1 MELMASQQILR
12 VGKLR
17 APYIT
22 LRTNSGEASAPD
34 WDWSAITLSPLTEKS
49 MSFPMTVGLQEMSRF
64 PILLNHIKN
73 NLKHY

>member
-34 WDWSAITLSPLTEKS
+34 WDWSAITLSPLTEKKYE
-49 MSFPMTVGLQEMSRF
+49 FPYDSWTPRNVTF
-64 PILLNHIKN
+64 PYSAKS
-73 NLKHY
+73 Y